1 MANSVEVTV
10 RSPTAST
17 TDLRMKIGL
26 NDTVGEI
33 KQRLF
38 REHPDQPRPDEQRLI
53 FAGRVLADDARTAD
67 VLLQY
72 DVSRPQT
79 FHLMTSPS
87 TACRSTQ
94 SAPAG
99 RAEPAAGARR
109 PPAPRR
115 RAPPPPPPPRPPPPP
130 PRLPSPPRRPP
141 ALRRR
146 RGTPPPPPFPDTP

>member
-1 MANSVEVTV
+1 MASANSVEVTASANSVEVTV

-79 FHLMTSPS
+79 FHLMLPLNL
-87 TACRSTQ
+87 ACVDEAQGIARQLMVTLGIEE
-94 SAPAG
+94 ADLITGAYTDMLKAK
-99 RAEPAAGARR
+99 AEQA
-109 PPAPRR
+109 
-115 RAPPPPPPPRPPPPP
+115 
-130 PRLPSPPRRPP
+130 
-141 ALRRR
+141 
-146 RGTPPPPPFPDTP
+146 D

>member
-1 MANSVEVTV
+1 MASANSVEVTV

-38 REHPDQPRPDEQRLI
+38 REHPDQPLPDEQRLI

-87 TACRSTQ
+87 EAASPQRMQ

-99 RAEPAAGARR
+99 LGAERGGGSAAASRA
-109 PPAPRR
+109 
-115 RAPPPPPPPRPPPPP
+115 APP
-130 PRLPSPPRRPP
+130 LS
-141 ALRRR
+141 LIHI
-146 RGTPPPPPFPDTP
+146 